1 MTRAEVR
8 ELQTRLNESG
18 FAYQVLGEPLEIDG
32 IYGRDTDL
40 VYRAWLDRDTA
51 VPTIAPPIAEP
62 WWKKKSILV
71 MAAGLIAGGAGIAGY
86 DLDALRISELLS
98 AIAGAV
104 TILLGIVQTI
114 KGEAPVDPT
123 LLARTPARDVRFSG
137 MRQRVALPP
146 ERQPDKPWPREPD
159 PRGNFETE

>member
-1 MTRAEVR
+1 MTKDEVR
-8 ELQTRLNESG
+8 QLQSSLNQSG
-18 FAYQVLGEPLEIDG
+18 FAYQTLNEPLKEDG
-32 IYGRDTDL
+32 IYGRDTDT

-62 WWKKKSILV
+62 WWRKKSIFV
-71 MAAGLIAGGAGIAGY
+71 MAAGLIAGGAGFAGY
-86 DLDALRISELLS
+86 DLDASKISELLS
-98 AIAGAV
+98 AVAGAV
-104 TILLGIVQTI
+104 TILLGIIQTI

-137 MRQRVALPP
+137 MRQRVAVQA
-146 ERQPDKPWPREPD
+146 ERQSDKPWPREPD

>member
-18 FAYQVLGEPLEIDG
+18 FAYQIIGEPLEMDG

-40 VYRAWLDRDTA
+40 VYRAWLDRDTS

-62 WWKKKSILV
+62 WWKKKSVLV
-71 MAAGLIAGGAGIAGY
+71 MVAGLIAGGAGIAGY
-86 DLDALRISELLS
+86 DLDASKISELLS
-98 AIAGAV
+98 AVAGAV
-104 TILLGIVQTI
+104 TIILGIVQTI

-123 LLARTPARDVRFSG
+123 LVARLPARDVRLSG
-137 MRQRVALPP
+137 MQQRVALPTGRDSNRP
-146 ERQPDKPWPREPD
+146 QSD